1 MQFGAS
7 LGQNEATGMALEQ
20 RDANAFF
27 ERCNLPGD
35 GRLADTEPL
44 TSSDLAVLESFIARK
59 GRAILEGTAESPS
72 HRGNFLLQLV
82 DEGQAEWSP

>member
-1 MQFGAS
+1 NGLSDKSGMRHFGCGFMQFGAS

-44 TSSDLAVLESFIARK
+44 TSSGK
-59 GRAILEGTAESPS
+59 TACFS
-72 HRGNFLLQLV
+72 GGV
-82 DEGQAEWSP
+82 K